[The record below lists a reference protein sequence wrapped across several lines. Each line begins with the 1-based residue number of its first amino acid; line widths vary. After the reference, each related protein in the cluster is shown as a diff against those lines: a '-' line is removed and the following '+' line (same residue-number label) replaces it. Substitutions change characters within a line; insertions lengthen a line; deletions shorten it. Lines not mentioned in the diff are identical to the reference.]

1 MIGLPEEG
9 EKEAENIFES
19 KLTEDFLNLGKE
31 TDIQVQ
37 RGQRGKSKV
46 QNYDTIACRK
56 ETKHS

>member
-37 RGQRGKSKV
+37 QAQRVPTGSTQRGP
-46 QNYDTIACRK
+46 
-56 ETKHS
+56 H